1 MGKTIKTTKASPLP
15 KKAKVEPKPNDGPSK
30 RERINRY
37 LSRFDVAG
45 HLAERLAPHY
55 KIWWVPVSLFAFPA
69 LLLILA
75 FLINSLR
82 AG

>member
-1 MGKTIKTTKASPLP
+1 MSKTTKASPVI
-15 KKAKVEPKPNDGPSK
+15 KKGKRAAKPDTCPPWRV
-30 RERINRY
+30 RVNRY
-37 LSRFDVAG
+37 LSRFDVVG

-55 KIWWVPVSLFAFPA
+55 KIWWIPVSLFAFPA

-75 FLINSLR
+75 FLINVLR

>member
-1 MGKTIKTTKASPLP
+1 MTKTTKASPVF
-15 KKAKVEPKPNDGPSK
+15 KKGRRAPQPNSCSPW
-30 RERINRY
+30 RVRVNRY
-37 LSRFDVAG
+37 LSRFDVVG

-55 KIWWVPVSLFAFPA
+55 KIWWIPVSLFAFPA

-75 FLINSLR
+75 SLIDILR

>member
-1 MGKTIKTTKASPLP
+1 MSKTTKASPVLNKGKHAP
-15 KKAKVEPKPNDGPSK
+15 QPETCPTWRV
-30 RERINRY
+30 RINRY
-37 LSRFDVAG
+37 LSRFDVVG

-75 FLINSLR
+75 YLINILR